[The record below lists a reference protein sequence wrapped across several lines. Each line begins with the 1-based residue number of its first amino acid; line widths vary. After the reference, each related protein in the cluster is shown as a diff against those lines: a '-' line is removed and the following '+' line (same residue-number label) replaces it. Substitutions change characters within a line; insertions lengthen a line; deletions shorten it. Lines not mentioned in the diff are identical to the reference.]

1 MDLQTRKLHF
11 IEEIL
16 SISSD
21 KIIERLESVLKE
33 EQQELDTVLKEKLTA
48 RALKAN
54 EDIKA
59 GRVYSREEA
68 EAKIKDRM
76 NL

>member
-16 SISSD
+16 AISSEEIID
-21 KIIERLESVLKE
+21 KLETVLKKE
-33 EQQELDTVLKEKLTA
+33 QELNPILKEKLTA
-48 RALKAN
+48 RALKAE

-59 GRVYSREEA
+59 GRVYTREEA
-68 EAKIKDRM
+68 EAKIKERM
-76 NL
+76 GI

>member
-16 SISSD
+16 SISND
-21 KIIERLESVLKE
+21 EIIERLELVLKE
-33 EQQELDTVLKEKLTA
+33 EQQRLDPVLKEKLIS

-68 EAKIKDRM
+68 EARIKERM
-76 NL
+76 GI